1 MKQIFLHEPSF
12 FGKELSYLKDCI
24 KSGWVST
31 GGGYVSRLE
40 KKINEYTNAKYSVVL
55 NSGTSALDLSLKAIK

>member
-40 KKINEYTNAKYSVVL
+40 KKLMNIPMPNIQL
-55 NSGTSALDLSLKAIK
+55 F